1 MKFTSLFMAGAAVAV
16 PFLDLEPRQAITNI
30 DKLMKEKGKLYFG
43 TCADRNLLS
52 NAQNTAVISAT
63 FGQLTPE
70 NSMKWDQINAQ
81 QNSYNWQPA
90 DFLMDYAE
98 KNNLTVRGHTLVWHS
113 QLAGWVNNI
122 NDRNQLTKV
131 IEDHVAAIVGRWKGK
146 IRAWDVVNEMF
157 NEDGSLRQSVFS
169 RVLGEDFV
177 RIAFEAARKA
187 DPDAILYINDYNL
200 DSPTYAKTTNGM
212 ANHVKKWLAAGVP
225 IDGIGS
231 QGHLTPG
238 QAGAHVEAL
247 KLLAAT
253 GVKEVATTELDIQG
267 APANDYATVVKGC
280 LDIESCV
287 GVTVWGVR
295 DPDSWR
301 ANTNP
306 LLFDG
311 QYNPKPAFNAIAQAL
326 Q

>member
-146 IRAWDVVNEMF
+146 IRAWVCNTTRSYFFAREQG
-157 NEDGSLRQSVFS
+157 ESRSLRRFVSKEAGQLTHSRTSSTRCSTRTDPSVNPS
-169 RVLGEDFV
+169 
-177 RIAFEAARKA
+177 
-187 DPDAILYINDYNL
+187 
-200 DSPTYAKTTNGM
+200 SP
-212 ANHVKKWLAAGVP
+212 
-225 IDGIGS
+225 GS
-231 QGHLTPG
+231 
-238 QAGAHVEAL
+238 
-247 KLLAAT
+247 
-253 GVKEVATTELDIQG
+253 
-267 APANDYATVVKGC
+267 
-280 LDIESCV
+280 
-287 GVTVWGVR
+287 
-295 DPDSWR
+295 
-301 ANTNP
+301 
-306 LLFDG
+306 
-311 QYNPKPAFNAIAQAL
+311 
-326 Q
+326 